1 MHWTSL
7 TLGFFC
13 TPNVLTKNDLLYNL
27 ICLWHFSIKSTVFYL
42 ELRSNVFD
50 QLKAKAFRNA
60 ISHNALTLQT
70 YNKHTKHILS
80 FDMLKRTLQ
89 VQCNTS
95 VIDYRTQL
103 CMFNNNYY
111 KKTSK
116 EQCSTRTWFMLYR
129 NCIFF
134 YCFFFLLRPTAQL
147 TNRTSPRSN
156 CTVFSSHR

>member
-42 ELRSNVFD
+42 ELRCNVFD

-89 VQCNTS
+89 VQCNMSASTIGHNCACLIIIIIKRQVNSSVLQGPGSCCTEIVYFLWLFFFSFKTHGPVNQQNITS
-95 VIDYRTQL
+95 V
-103 CMFNNNYY
+103 
-111 KKTSK
+111 
-116 EQCSTRTWFMLYR
+116 
-129 NCIFF
+129 
-134 YCFFFLLRPTAQL
+134 
-147 TNRTSPRSN
+147 
-156 CTVFSSHR
+156 